1 MQRFEKEP
9 ITFEARTTFLVLPT
23 KFVGTFAAGETT
35 PSVLN
40 VEKFKSANVAP
51 VSITNFLFGQNG
63 QELMILGDGFI
74 TIVDGANIKT
84 NTGANKL
91 LLADTTYKFTLY
103 DNVWYEQV
111 GGSGGSGGLAD
122 GNYGDV
128 TVSGVGTVITI
139 NTGVVS
145 YAKIQDVSSGDRL
158 LGRITGAGDVEEIT
172 CTTAGRALLDD
183 ADASAQRTTLG
194 LGTAAL
200 NNTGD
205 FDAAGT
211 AAAAVANRVVGPGS
225 STDNALVR
233 FDGLTGLLVQD
244 SVALLSDT
252 GALSGLISLNI
263 AGGAATEPFIVTTTG
278 TVQASFR
285 YDATHKLDIE
295 VNSIGYVDI
304 RASNRVRFP
313 SLTQFTGTVSFLSSG
328 VVSIERTGSQLQIKY
343 DSTVGNDVQFSV
355 DSSGN
360 LSMAPTGANDKNL
373 GLRYRVSIADESGSV
388 SYTDSVFLN
397 LPAGTTT
404 ASQVRFAHGVAPT
417 APVNGDFWSTTSGFF
432 GRVNSV
438 TIGPFL
444 DQNGNARV
452 AINKN
457 SGATVGTRR
466 RINFI
471 EGSNVTLTIADDA
484 GNEEVDVTIA
494 ASGGGGGGGTTGTTE
509 VDFGSGGSTNTTV
522 AITGQASIIVGSRVE
537 AWIEC
542 TATAGHSIDEHA
554 AADIDIR
561 AGNISAGVGFTIYA
575 VSRSGLQYDTYTVG
589 WRWT

>member
-1 MQRFEKEP
+1 MTGPNSVFNQTQFQVAPSKFIAQSLDQTEVGVFG
-9 ITFEARTTFLVLPT
+9 IDHVL
-23 KFVGTFAAGETT
+23 FI
-35 PSVLN
+35 
-40 VEKFKSANVAP
+40 NVAP
-51 VSITNFLFGQNG
+51 VTVTDFKSGAPGQIITVLGEGQTTVANNAR
-63 QELMILGDGFI
+63 
-74 TIVDGANIKT
+74 IVT
-84 NTGANKL
+84 NTGANL
-91 LLADTTYKFTLY
+91 LLEADRAYQFIFLGGI
-103 DNVWYEQV
+103 WYQV
-111 GGSGGSGGLAD
+111 GVAGGGSGGLPD

-128 TVSGVGTVITI
+128 TVSVGGTVITI
-139 NTGVVS
+139 NAGVVT
-145 YAKIQDVSSGDRL
+145 YAKIQDVSAGDKV
-158 LGRITGAGDVEEIT
+158 LGRITGAGDVEEIA
-172 CTTAGRALLDD
+172 CTSAGRALLDD
-183 ADASAQRTTLG
+183 ADATAQRATLG

-244 SVALLSDT
+244 SVALLSDA

-263 AGGAATEPFIVTTTG
+263 AGGAATEPLIVTTTG

-404 ASQVRFAHGVAPT
+404 ASQIRFAHGVAPT
-417 APVNGDFWSTTSGFF
+417 TPVNGDFWSTTSGFF
-432 GRVNSV
+432 GRVNSA

-452 AINKN
+452 AVSKA
-457 SGATVGTRR
+457 GTLVGTRR
-466 RINFI
+466 KINFI
-471 EGSNVTLTIADDA
+471 EGSNVTLTIADDS

-509 VDFGSGGSTNTTV
+509 VDFGSSGSTDTTV
-522 AITGQASIIVGSRVE
+522 VITGQASILGTSRIE